1 MNSALGNFNND
12 GARLEDGVDV
22 CFERLHTR
30 IVALEDL
37 LAQQGY
43 KQSPIVSERYTVL
56 TDKFIKEEI
65 DTLLDLISAMLA
77 NGASLYELQQR
88 IMGLG

>member
-12 GARLEDGVDV
+12 GARLSEDGVDM
-22 CFERLHTR
+22 CFERLHKR
-30 IVALEDL
+30 IAALEDL
-37 LAQQGY
+37 LTQQT
-43 KQSPIVSERYTVL
+43 VSVNVHNHVSDSEWQA
-56 TDKFIKEEI
+56 FE
-65 DTLLDLISAMLA
+65 LLIAGMLA

>member
-12 GARLEDGVDV
+12 GARLSEDGVDM
-22 CFERLHTR
+22 CFERLHKR

-37 LAQQGY
+37 LTQQEG
-43 KQSPIVSERYTVL
+43 ITATVSVNVHDHVSDSEWQT
-56 TDKFIKEEI
+56 FE
-65 DTLLDLISAMLA
+65 LLIAGMLA

>member
-37 LAQQGY
+37 LAQQENTTN
-43 KQSPIVSERYTVL
+43 IRVSVHDHVSDSDWQTFE
-56 TDKFIKEEI
+56 
-65 DTLLDLISAMLA
+65 LLIAGMLA

>member
-12 GARLEDGVDV
+12 GARLSEDGVDM
-22 CFERLHTR
+22 CFERLHKR

-37 LAQQGY
+37 LTQQELTTTI
-43 KQSPIVSERYTVL
+43 SVNVHNHVSDSEWQT
-56 TDKFIKEEI
+56 FE
-65 DTLLDLISAMLA
+65 LLIAGMLA

>member
-12 GARLEDGVDV
+12 GARLSEDGVDM
-22 CFERLHTR
+22 CFERLHKR
-30 IVALEDL
+30 IAALEDL
-37 LAQQGY
+37 LAQQELTTNI
-43 KQSPIVSERYTVL
+43 SVNVHDHVSDSDWQTFE
-56 TDKFIKEEI
+56 
-65 DTLLDLISAMLA
+65 LLLAGMLA

>member
-12 GARLEDGVDV
+12 GARLSEDGVDM
-22 CFERLHTR
+22 CFERLHKR
-30 IVALEDL
+30 IAALEDL
-37 LAQQGY
+37 LTQQT
-43 KQSPIVSERYTVL
+43 VSVNVHDHVSDSEWQT
-56 TDKFIKEEI
+56 FE
-65 DTLLDLISAMLA
+65 LLLAGMLA

>member
-12 GARLEDGVDV
+12 GARLSEDGVDM
-22 CFERLHTR
+22 CFERLHKR
-30 IVALEDL
+30 IAALEDL
-37 LAQQGY
+37 LTQQ
-43 KQSPIVSERYTVL
+43 STTTSVNVHDHVSDSEWQT
-56 TDKFIKEEI
+56 FE
-65 DTLLDLISAMLA
+65 LLLAGMLA

>member
-12 GARLEDGVDV
+12 GARLSEDGVDM
-22 CFERLHTR
+22 CFERLHKR

-37 LAQQGY
+37 LAQQA
-43 KQSPIVSERYTVL
+43 SVTNTISVNVHDHVSDSEWQT
-56 TDKFIKEEI
+56 FE
-65 DTLLDLISAMLA
+65 LLIAGMLA

-88 IMGLG
+88 IMGLE